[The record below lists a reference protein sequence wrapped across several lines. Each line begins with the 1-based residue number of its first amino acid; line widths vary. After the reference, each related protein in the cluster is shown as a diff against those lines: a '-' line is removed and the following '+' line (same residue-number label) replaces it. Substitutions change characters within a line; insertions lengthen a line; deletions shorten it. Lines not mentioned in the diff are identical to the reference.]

1 MTHDHDVFINCP
13 FDRKYRPLM
22 RALLF
27 AVHDCGFRGRSA
39 LEIEDS
45 GEVRVQ
51 KIVRIIGES
60 PFGIHDISRVEPD
73 RSSNLPR
80 FNMPLELGLFL
91 GAKAFGGSDQQ
102 GTSCIVLDEDQYRYQ
117 KYCSDIAG
125 QDIRAHGGKPSAAI
139 EIIRNWLSTTPAA
152 QGRVIPSGTV
162 LAGRFKA
169 YRAALASG
177 CARMQLNP
185 RRLTYYD
192 DVHAGRRVVEGKP
205 LDSCGHRLI
214 RSAAASRRTP
224 YFIPTNCAASTPSS
238 RGSASAA

>member
-1 MTHDHDVFINCP
+1 MTHDRDVFINCP

-27 AVHDCGFRGRSA
+27 AVHDCGFRARSA

-51 KIVRIIGES
+51 KILRIIEES

-91 GAKAFGGSDQQ
+91 GAKAFGTADQQ
-102 GTSCIVLDEDQYRYQ
+102 IKSCIVLDEDRYRYQ

-125 QDIRAHGGKPSAAI
+125 QDIRAHGGKPSAVI

-152 QGRVIPSGTV
+152 HGTVIPSGTV
-162 LAGRFKA
+162 IARRFRA
-169 YRAALASG
+169 FRAALPSW
-177 CARMQLNP
+177 CENLQLNP
-185 RRLTYYD
+185 LRLTFTD
-192 DVHAGRRVVEGKP
+192 DVTLVVAWLKENP
-205 LDSCGHRLI
+205 WS
-214 RSAAASRRTP
+214 
-224 YFIPTNCAASTPSS
+224 PTVTA
-238 RGSASAA
+238 